1 MKIGNDT
8 PVEIGSDGNGNDML
22 ELYVVVTIPR
32 GSPDRMS
39 ANLIGPIVV
48 NNRSREAVQ
57 MVIADIPYI
66 HKFPLIA
73 NRQEHS
79 GAPDQNEVTEPVSGG
94 KTAGEGPLDP
104 CLRFRTPRNAAV
116 ALNV

>member
-1 MKIGNDT
+1 MT
-8 PVEIGSDGNGNDML
+8 
-22 ELYVVVTIPR
+22 
-32 GSPDRMS
+32 
-39 ANLIGPIVV
+39 ANLIGTIVV
-48 NNRSREAVQ
+48 NNRTREAVQ
-57 MVIADIPYI
+57 MLIADSPYS

-104 CLRFRTPRNAAV
+104 CFRFRTPRNTAV